1 MLKQVERGEI
11 SADAFMD
18 GIADM
23 TGELVK
29 AHTEPDEQFLPLFP
43 RKENESEAVGT
54 CPRCGSAVRERQKG
68 FFCENRDCSFALWK
82 DNRFFSGKK
91 KTVTKSIA
99 AALLKEGRV
108 FVSGL
113 YSEKTGKIY
122 DAVVL
127 LDDTGDKYVNFK
139 LEFSDKRGGKK

>member
-1 MLKQVERGEI
+1 MG
-11 SADAFMD
+11 
-18 GIADM
+18 
-23 TGELVK
+23 
-29 AHTEPDEQFLPLFP
+29 
-43 RKENESEAVGT
+43 
-54 CPRCGSAVRERQKG
+54 
-68 FFCENRDCSFALWK
+68 
-82 DNRFFSGKK
+82 
-91 KTVTKSIA
+91 
-99 AALLKEGRV
+99 ALLKEGRV